1 MHTRLL
7 SASLLVCGIFF
18 VGVPVA
24 AQLQDAQSWNTQTWN
39 TETATAL
46 RAQAESYY
54 AEGNIAQA
62 EALYRTALD
71 TTEYHTEGYGG
82 LIQIALDQRNAAAL
96 KRLFEA
102 HRAFAF
108 EAPQQF
114 RARIQLYEMPRMRSM
129 FDEALRA
136 ALAHQWVSAEK
147 HFSRLLGDEAFHR
160 QAVGWLFR
168 LAMQQK
174 NFERAEFIAG
184 LAKDYADNPAATQ
197 QLLAA
202 CVMQRTDQRAPA
214 LAMIKTALTQRGAYR
229 GSEAARV
236 DAQRA
241 VFQGMIRLHEENDQC
256 YLNMWKTAAEAR
268 PYFPALPDAVLQYVA
283 R

>member
-1 MHTRLL
+1 MHTSLL

-62 EALYRTALD
+62 EALYRAALD
-71 TTEYHTEGYGG
+71 TTEYHTEAYGR
-82 LIQIALDQRNAAAL
+82 LVQIALGQRDAAAL

-114 RARIQLYEMPRMRSM
+114 RVRIQLYEMPRMRNM

-136 ALAHQWVSAEK
+136 ALAHQWASAEK
-147 HFSRLLGDEAFHR
+147 QFSRLLGDAAFHR

-174 NFERAEFIAG
+174 NFERAEFVAG
-184 LAKDYADNPAATQ
+184 LAQDYADNPAATQ

-202 CVMQRTDQRAPA
+202 CVMQRTDRQAPA
-214 LAMIKTALTQRGAYR
+214 LALIKTALTQRGAYR
-229 GSEAARV
+229 GSETARV

-241 VFQGMIRLHEENDQC
+241 VYQGMIRLHEENDQC

-268 PYFPALPDAVLQYVA
+268 QYFPALPDAVLQYVA